1 MRVLVVDDSIVI
13 RRLVADTLKENG
25 AVVADMLPSGDEALR
40 WIAANPNGCDVVVL
54 DVEMPGISGFECV
67 RELRRRNVST
77 PVVMFSTV
85 TSTKSEVQTA
95 LEAGASACVHKPA
108 NVGSVLETKRAL
120 AAEMMPVLQR
130 LVKAAP
136 PTPRSASRIGGMGT
150 PRPTIT
156 KVPAAPVVRAR
167 PNEPRV
173 RPQALVI
180 GSSTGGPDALANF
193 FRTLPATVSVPIIIA
208 QHMPVGFSNLLAE
221 RIARV
226 SGREAVLAEE
236 GMFITAQHV
245 YLAPGGTHLS
255 LTRSGASVRCH
266 LSPLPDVGI
275 HPSADVLFH
284 SAADVWGPAVVAVV
298 LTGMG
303 SDGLDGALH
312 IHRAGGVVFAQD
324 EATSVVW
331 GMPRAVA
338 EAGIASVLPLS
349 EIPEAIART
358 MRATPP
364 PSIQK
369 AAP

>member
-1 MRVLVVDDSIVI
+1 MRILVVDDSIVI

-25 AVVADMLPSGDEALR
+25 AVVADMLPTGDDALR
-40 WIAANPNGCDVVVL
+40 WISANPNGCDVIVL
-54 DVEMPGISGFECV
+54 DVEMPGISGIECV
-67 RELRRRNVST
+67 RELRRRSVTT

-85 TSTKSEVQTA
+85 TSTKSEVQAA
-95 LEAGASACVHKPA
+95 LDAGASACVRKPA
-108 NVGSVLETKRAL
+108 NVGSVLETKHAL
-120 AAEMMPVLQR
+120 ASELMPVLSK
-130 LVKAAP
+130 LVKESPAAP
-136 PTPRSASRIGGMGT
+136 RAASRIGGMGT
-150 PRPTIT
+150 PRQTIT
-156 KVPAAPVVRAR
+156 KVPAAPAVTAR

-173 RPQALVI
+173 RPQAVVV

-193 FRTLPATVSVPIIIA
+193 FRTLPASVTVPIVIA
-208 QHMPVGFSNLLAE
+208 QHMPAGFSGLLAE
-221 RIARV
+221 RLARV

-236 GMFITAQHV
+236 GMILTAQRV

-255 LTRSGASVRCH
+255 LTRSGVSVRCH
-266 LSPLPDVGI
+266 LSSLPDVGI

-284 SAADVWGPAVVAVV
+284 SAADVWGPAVIAVV

-338 EAGIASVLPLS
+338 ESGVASVLPLS

-358 MRATPP
+358 MRTIVQPG
-364 PSIQK
+364 SK
-369 AAP
+369 ASS